1 MKDFF
6 HNNLVQARVKAG
18 FTQEQLA
25 ECLGV
30 SRSVIVSLEGG
41 RTNLFNKNISG
52 IARILSM
59 TEEELLFGVS
69 AETLLHDEMT
79 RSEREKAIIA
89 DYERR
94 ISELLAEN
102 DKLRNENEKFRNE
115 KEIYKELSETL
126 NRHNQ
131 FLEDLYG
138 KKP

>member
-52 IARILSM
+52 IARALEM
-59 TEEELLFGVS
+59 TEEELLCGVP
-69 AETLLHDEMT
+69 ADTLLLDEMT

-94 ISELLAEN
+94 LSEMQAEN
-102 DKLRNENEKFRNE
+102 DNLR
-115 KEIYKELSETL
+115 KEIEIIRDYLETL
-126 NRHNQ
+126 KRHNQ
-131 FLEDLYG
+131 FLIDQHG
-138 KKP
+138 KTP

>member
-6 HNNLVQARVKAG
+6 HNNLVRARVKAG

-25 ECLGV
+25 EHLGV

-102 DKLRNENEKFRNE
+102 DKLRNENETIRNE

>member
-69 AETLLHDEMT
+69 AETLLHDEI
-79 RSEREKAIIA
+79 K
-89 DYERR
+89 
-94 ISELLAEN
+94 
-102 DKLRNENEKFRNE
+102 KK
-115 KEIYKELSETL
+115 
-126 NRHNQ
+126 NQ
-131 FLEDLYG
+131 G
-138 KKP
+138 M

>member
-6 HNNLVQARVKAG
+6 HNNLVRTRVNAG
-18 FTQEQLA
+18 LTQEQLA
-25 ECLGV
+25 EHLGV

-52 IARILSM
+52 IARILGT
-59 TEEELLFGVS
+59 TEEELLCGVS
-69 AETLLHDEMT
+69 ADTLLHDEMT

-94 ISELLAEN
+94 ISELQAEN
-102 DKLRNENEKFRNE
+102 DKLRNENETIRNE

-138 KKP
+138 KKT

>member
-52 IARILSM
+52 IARALEM
-59 TEEELLFGVS
+59 TEEELLCGVP
-69 AETLLHDEMT
+69 AETFLLDEMT
-79 RSEREKAIIA
+79 RSERERALID

-94 ISELLAEN
+94 LADLQKQN
-102 DKLRNENEKFRNE
+102 ADLQKH
-115 KEIYKELSETL
+115 KEEDSRLIQMLKDSLNAVNGTL
-126 NRHNQ
+126 QYMMGRPREEQ
-131 FLEDLYG
+131 
-138 KKP
+138 